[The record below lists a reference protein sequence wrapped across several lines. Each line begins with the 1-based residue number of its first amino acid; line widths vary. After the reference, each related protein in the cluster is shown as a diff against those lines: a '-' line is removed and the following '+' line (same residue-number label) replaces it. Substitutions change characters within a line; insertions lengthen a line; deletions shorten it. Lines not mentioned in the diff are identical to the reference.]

1 VSEATLTT
9 TTRRRDWLHRHTPF
23 LTPEVQRFFLGTLL
37 SAMGTGLIL
46 SLFVIYCVDVRHFPR
61 LETTAIM
68 AWEALLGVSVA
79 PLYGS
84 LVDRYGPSRV
94 LTVTMPLGAL
104 GMAAIGFASTVPMMA
119 LVATFFAVVGAGGW
133 SAFTT
138 LMTRLVPEAHR
149 TDAFGIN
156 FLLLNLGIGL
166 GIVAGT
172 TVANTSDLRSFQVVY
187 LMSAAFAMSAAVAWF
202 TLRHLGGPA
211 DLDEAAREATAGEG
225 WREVLRD
232 RRMVR
237 FTLTS
242 LCVMV
247 CGYGSVEAGLP
258 YFIRNVRHLSVHLV
272 GVVFL
277 INTLTIVI
285 GQLFALRAIRG
296 RSRSLV
302 LGTVGL
308 CWGVSWLF
316 ATASVYV
323 GTVAA
328 VVALCLGQVI
338 FATGETLWQ
347 PVAPALVND
356 LAPEHLRG
364 RYNSLVGIVWGV
376 SAAIGQLLVGVFP
389 SGVAWTLFVAAG
401 ALAGGV
407 GITTMRHVLTPEQD
421 GRVGAVAR

>member
-1 VSEATLTT
+1 MV
-9 TTRRRDWLHRHTPF
+9 
-23 LTPEVQRFFLGTLL
+23 
-37 SAMGTGLIL
+37 
-46 SLFVIYCVDVRHFPR
+46 
-61 LETTAIM
+61 
-68 AWEALLGVSVA
+68 
-79 PLYGS
+79 
-84 LVDRYGPSRV
+84 
-94 LTVTMPLGAL
+94 
-104 GMAAIGFASTVPMMA
+104 
-119 LVATFFAVVGAGGW
+119 LVATFFAIVGAGGW

-138 LMTRLVPEAHR
+138 LMTRLVPEPHR

-166 GIVAGT
+166 GVVAAT
-172 TVANTSDLRSFQVVY
+172 SFANTSDLRSFQLVY
-187 LMSAAFAMSAAVAWF
+187 LMSAGFELAAAVAWF
-202 TLRHLGGPA
+202 TLRHMGGKA
-211 DLDEAAREATAGEG
+211 ELNDEERAAAAGQG
-225 WREVLRD
+225 WREVMRD

-272 GVVFL
+272 GVVFV
-277 INTLTIVI
+277 INTLTIVV
-285 GQLFALRAIRG
+285 GQLFALRVIRG

-323 GTVAA
+323 GTVMA
-328 VVALCLGQVI
+328 VVALCLGQIV

-389 SGVAWTLFVAAG
+389 SGVAWTLFVAGG
-401 ALAGGV
+401 ALAGGI
-407 GITTMRHVLTPEQD
+407 GITTMRQVLTAAED
-421 GRVGAVAR
+421 GRELPAAT